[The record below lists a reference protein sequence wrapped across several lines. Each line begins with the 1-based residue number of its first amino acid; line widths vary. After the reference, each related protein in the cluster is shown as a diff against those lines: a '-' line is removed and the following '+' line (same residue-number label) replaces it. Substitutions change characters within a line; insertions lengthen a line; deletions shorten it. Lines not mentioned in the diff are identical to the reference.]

1 MKKQFFLLLIVFYS
15 QCYTV
20 NAQVVLQSNDKPLF
34 KTIHQEKIFIHY
46 NSSFLLTGETFYY
59 KLYCLNRDTNVLSNL
74 SKIAYVALVDSDLN
88 EVFKQKIKLESGLG
102 QGDFFIPTSI
112 LSGNYKIVA
121 YTQWM
126 CNAGE
131 KVIFQEDI
139 SIVNPFNEN
148 QNGILSK
155 ELDTLNSK
163 AFEFVTTS
171 NNDVSKIIKS
181 NFVELLLDQ
190 NKFKN
195 RQKVSLQ
202 LNSLKEEEESSGNYS
217 ISVRKIQPFK
227 TLKSTSSVEFSN
239 FEMEKTDIANTTKN
253 EIFLPELRGEL
264 ISGTVVEK
272 ATNLPATNVKVS
284 LSISGKED
292 DLFKMSTTNNLGQFY
307 FNLLEN
313 YKQPTATIQLLSDAE
328 KYKINLNP
336 EVSLTYS
343 NLKFSDYKI
352 DTSISDFILKQS
364 INNQIENA
372 YGAVKPTEVEKVAL
386 DGTFYNS
393 KEITFNLDDFTR
405 FPTVKE
411 TIVEVVDVVTL
422 KHRKGKVF
430 LDVIWA
436 NRTYDSGLLPLV
448 LFDGIIIKDH
458 NEIINY
464 NANKIQQIDVV
475 REKYLYGTQIF
486 EGIISFSSINGDFSK
501 LTSDDTAINVVLL
514 KPLEHKKYFKQQ
526 YDGTDKLKR
535 IPDYR
540 TQLLWLPNVELNA
553 QTKDVS
559 FFTSDVKGTFEISL
573 EGFTNKGKPVS
584 LKEII
589 VVE

>member
-34 KTIHQEKIFIHY
+34 ETIHQEKIFIHY

-88 EVFKQKIKLESGLG
+88 EVFKQKIKLKSGLG

-202 LNSLKEEEESSGNYS
+202 LNSLKEEESSGNYS

-292 DLFKMSTTNNLGQFY
+292 NLFKISTTNNLGQFY

-313 YKQPTATIQLLSDAE
+313 YRQPTATIQLLSDAE

-573 EGFTNKGKPVS
+573 EGFTNNGKPVS
-584 LKEII
+584 LKEVI